1 MGRLMSGQRT
11 ESLETRPGEG
21 QMVTGQAGKG
31 EAGAPAMPDFDR
43 LAQNLARLVEQGGR
57 ALAAYF
63 KPSDETGKTDVSD
76 QVADAVRSIGYVAE
90 HWLSEPA
97 RAFEAQ
103 SSLLAKFIGLWA
115 HTLKRMTG
123 EKEGP

>member
-1 MGRLMSGQRT
+1 MGRLISGQRT

-21 QMVTGQAGKG
+21 QPSAASNLAQASLAMVTGQAGKG

-90 HWLSEPA
+90 HWLS
-97 RAFEAQ
+97 
-103 SSLLAKFIGLWA
+103 
-115 HTLKRMTG
+115 
-123 EKEGP
+123 